1 MKNKT
6 EKIIKRMYK
15 TDEILSKYASKNRDS
30 IRLVEEEN
38 DIRPNYF
45 RDIDRIIHSLS
56 YTHYIDKTQV
66 FSKQKDDYI
75 SKRMVHVQLVSK
87 IARTIGRGLN
97 LNEDLIEAIA
107 LGHDI
112 GHVPYGHVGEAIL
125 NKISLEYN
133 EGMFNHNV
141 QSVRTL
147 MEIEAGGKGKNLSL
161 QVIDGILCHN
171 GEFISDKYAPK
182 FKNTN
187 IFKEE
192 YKKCYY
198 DIDTLK
204 HLTPMTLEGCVVRI
218 SDIIGYIGR
227 DIEDAIKLGILKK
240 ESIPKNIKD
249 VLGDNNRDIIN
260 TVILDILDNSI
271 DKPYIKMSEEVYE
284 AIKSLKDFNYKNIYY
299 KANTKEDLK
308 NYEIMFRTLFK
319 KYVKDIESKND
330 RSSIY
335 KTYLNYMTDEYNN
348 NTTTYR
354 KVIDYIAGMT
364 DLYFNHEYNKIK
376 RTR

>member
-1 MKNKT
+1 MKKEN
-6 EKIIKRMYK
+6 KIIRRMYK
-15 TDEILSKYASKNRDS
+15 TDAILSKYASKNKEG
-30 IRLVEEEN
+30 IRLKEEEC

-125 NKISLEYN
+125 NKISLEHN

-147 MEIEAGGKGKNLSL
+147 MYVENEGKGKNLCY
-161 QVIDGILCHN
+161 QVLDGILCHN
-171 GEFISDKYAPK
+171 GEFVCDKYAPSNK
-182 FKNTN
+182 T
-187 IFKEE
+187 KEE
-192 YKKCYY
+192 FLEEYNKCYT
-198 DIDTLK
+198 DKETLK
-204 HLTPMTLEGCVVRI
+204 HLVPMTLEGCVVRI

-227 DIEDAIKLGILKK
+227 DIEDAIKLGILDKK
-240 ESIPKNIKD
+240 KIPKEIKN
-249 VLGDNNRDIIN
+249 VLGDNNKDIVN
-260 TVILDILDNSI
+260 TVILDILDNSM
-271 DKPYIKMSEEVYE
+271 DKPYIKMSDEVYN
-284 AIKSLKDFNYKNIYY
+284 AIVKLKKFNYKNIYD
-299 KANTKEDLK
+299 KANTKEDIEG
-308 NYEIMFRTLFK
+308 YEKMFRTLFNM
-319 KYVKDIESKND
+319 YVNDIENNNKK
-330 RSSIY
+330 SSIY
-335 KTYLNYMTDEYNN
+335 TTFLNHMNEEYIEDN
-348 NTTTYR
+348 TTYR

-364 DLYFNHEYNKIK
+364 DLYFNYEYKK
-376 RTR
+376 YQKKTR